1 MSLINTYI
9 IPLILKCKENC
20 VLSQTMVVLFRTLL
34 ATLQDHLTC
43 YYNST
48 CSKGDC
54 ELMRDFNVEL
64 RQTDLA
70 VVSKWAILVLAV
82 LHLLKELFQAAQ
94 VRRSSQTNP

>member
-1 MSLINTYI
+1 
-9 IPLILKCKENC
+9 
-20 VLSQTMVVLFRTLL
+20 MVVLFRTLL

-70 VVSKWAILVLAV
+70 VVSKYAILTLAV
-82 LHLLKELFQAAQ
+82 LHLIKEIFQAAQ
-94 VRRSSQTNP
+94 VNCNLMSNRYVQ

>member
-1 MSLINTYI
+1 
-9 IPLILKCKENC
+9 
-20 VLSQTMVVLFRTLL
+20 MVVLFRTLL

-70 VVSKWAILVLAV
+70 VVSKYAILVLAI

-94 VRRSSQTNP
+94 VKRSSHTNP

>member
-1 MSLINTYI
+1 MSLVISLINTYTI
-9 IPLILKCKENC
+9 VQGKLCS
-20 VLSQTMVVLFRTLL
+20 LSDHGDLFRTLL

-70 VVSKWAILVLAV
+70 VVSKYAILVLAI

-94 VRRSSQTNP
+94 VRRSSHTNP